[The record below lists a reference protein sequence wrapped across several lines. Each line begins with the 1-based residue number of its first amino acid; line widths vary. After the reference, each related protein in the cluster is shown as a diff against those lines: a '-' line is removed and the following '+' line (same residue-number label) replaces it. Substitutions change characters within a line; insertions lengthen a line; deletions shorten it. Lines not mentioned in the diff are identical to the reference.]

1 MREFDHIGLTSDVKR
16 PGEMWVEATR
26 VWVTSPTDSPDMI
39 EYLRYEPDSPVTG
52 PLRTGPH
59 LSFRVEDLDK
69 EIEGAEVLLGPFK
82 PNEYLRV
89 VFIYREGVVWEFME
103 SSAGKDWHKDN

>member
-1 MREFDHIGLTSDVKR
+1 MKEFDHIGFTSDVKR
-16 PGEMWVEATR
+16 EKEMWVEATR
-26 VWVTSPTDSPDMI
+26 VWVTSPTDTPDMI

-59 LSFRVEDLDK
+59 LAFRVDDLDK

-82 PNEYLRV
+82 PNEHLRV
-89 VFIYREGVVWEFME
+89 VFIYRDGVTWEFME
-103 SSAGKDWHKDN
+103 SNAGKDWHTA

>member
-1 MREFDHIGLTSDVKR
+1 MREFDHIGLPSDVKR
-16 PGEMWVEATR
+16 ENEMWVEATR

-59 LSFRVEDLDK
+59 LCFRVEDLDK
-69 EIEGAEVLLGPFK
+69 EIEGAEVLLGPVQA
-82 PNEYLRV
+82 ERASARRV
-89 VFIYREGVVWEFME
+89 HLPGRRDLGIHGE
-103 SSAGKDWHKDN
+103 